1 MVNKT
6 LIRNVEIVNEGLSQR
21 GSILIANDRI
31 ENIFPGEAPAV
42 GNAQVTGTGTLEIMH
57 NGESFK
63 TVTEAYGQQTFRF
76 YSSLAL
82 EQLTFSYTPGESDT
96 GAALLSSF
104 AVDDGLMIILR

>member
-1 MVNKT
+1 
-6 LIRNVEIVNEGLSQR
+6 
-21 GSILIANDRI
+21 
-31 ENIFPGEAPAV
+31 
-42 GNAQVTGTGTLEIMH
+42 MH
-57 NGESFK
+57 NGKSFK